1 MKTIQ
6 ILFLMM
12 ISAVGL
18 TYAEDVALH
27 DGETYIGCKN
37 IGNTNIFLNDPNDYG
52 TIKEGFVYLP
62 GGCSSLPK
70 VAPKYL
76 KQVGGVIV
84 EMNPVEKAAI
94 DILEGQAE
102 QTAKDSR
109 DSRLEVSQEEAFV
122 ALVQVINVR
131 LPAGQ
136 KITKQE
142 LIDRIKANR

>member
-12 ISAVGL
+12 ISAVSF
-18 TYAEDVALH
+18 TYAEDVAVY
-27 DGETYIGCKN
+27 DGEIYLGCRS

-52 TIKEGFVYLP
+52 TIKAGFVYLP
-62 GGCSSLPK
+62 EGCSSLQK
-70 VAPKYL
+70 VPAKYL
-76 KQVGGVIV
+76 KQEGGAIV
-84 EMNPVEKAAI
+84 EMNPVEKGAI

-102 QTAKDSR
+102 QQAKDVR
-109 DSRLEVSQEEAFV
+109 DARLEVSQEESLV

-142 LIDRIKANR
+142 LIDRIKVNR